1 MTFHIR
7 LRNNPVPEEFASE
20 EEAAEFWDRHD
31 TTGYLDAFE
40 TVAVDAQLER
50 RRFLIE
56 LDSSLLQRLA
66 EQAHDRGIGLHAL
79 ITELLQGKT
88 RSAA

>member
-1 MTFHIR
+1 MNSMR
-7 LRNNPVPEEFASE
+7 PEDDPLPEEFGSE

-40 TVAVDAQLER
+40 TIAVDTKLER

-56 LDSSLLQRLA
+56 LDSSLLERLA
-66 EQAHDRGIGLHAL
+66 DQAHERGIGLHAL